1 MKKVIEFFIEATMK
15 KILFLLLMLSTAA
28 VAQEGNFGKN
38 KVQYKKFD
46 WSFIQ
51 TDHFDIYFYQ
61 EGQPLAYFTAAAAE
75 SAYASISKSFRY
87 QINNRVP
94 IMVYNSHN
102 DFQQT
107 NVVSEYMEEG
117 IGGVTELF
125 KNRVVVPFEGSYRQ
139 FRHVIHHE
147 LVHAVLNDM
156 FYGGSIQSIIS
167 NNIRLQLPMW
177 FNEGLA
183 EYESLKWDTNSDMF
197 MRDAAIHTY
206 LPPIDYLG
214 GYFAYRGGQSVW
226 YYIANK
232 YGDPKISEIL
242 NRIKGARNVDAG
254 FKAAIGLSVSEL
266 NERWQKENK
275 VLYWPDIA
283 KREDPADYAT
293 RLTNHT
299 KDGNFYNTSPAIS
312 PQGDKIAF
320 ISDRNDYFDVF
331 LMSTIDN
338 KITKIVDG
346 QRTKNFEELH
356 LLTPGIGWSPDS
368 KKIALAAKSG
378 ERDAI
383 YLVDV
388 ASKDIE
394 KIEIPL
400 EGIFSI
406 HWSPVGDKLAFVGD
420 KSNQSD
426 IYTYSLSTHELKQ
439 ITDDVFSD
447 SDPIWTSDGK
457 TIYFV
462 SDRRDFIT
470 PVQLPPKFKIS
481 KYDYS
486 QLDIY
491 SYTTD
496 SGVMKRIT
504 NEPNCDKTNPVPSPD
519 GTKLLYVT
527 DRSGINNIYERTL
540 ATGVDR
546 PITNSITGVY
556 QLSLSADAN
565 KLSFSCLNEAG
576 FDIFLLK
583 TPFEKKIQTNEVE
596 STEYLKRKAS
606 IAKHLA
612 DSSEA
617 QALVAAKNV
626 KKSDTTAVY
635 GENIRIDF
643 NNYVFAEETT
653 KVRQIIPTTASAAGA
668 KNIAVENNV
677 DDDGNYKINKY
688 KLNFTPDIVYG
699 NAAFSTF
706 YGVQGTTMM
715 AFSDMLG
722 DHQIYFLTNLLLD
735 LKNSDYVLAYYY
747 LPDLIDYGI
756 QGYHSARFLYLN
768 DPLGDVSLYR
778 FRTWGLSASASYPVD
793 RFNRLEFGLSWMNLL
808 RENLDYTY
816 IPTQKRSLII
826 PAISIVHDNTLW
838 GYTAPSNGTRY
849 NVSAMVSPALGENS
863 LNFQTVNLDYRTY
876 FSLYRDYTFAVRWS
890 GGVSMGANPQ
900 RFFIGGTDGWINR
913 EFNGGI
919 PIENVE
925 DYAFLSPALPLRGY
939 NYNVKNGTR
948 FGLMNYELRFPF
960 IRYLVTGG
968 LPLAFQNV
976 TGLLFTDVGSS
987 WTSDK
992 AYRAVGTNADGST
1005 VTQDLLIGMGTGL
1018 RFYIFGLPLKIDVAW
1033 SYDINGFSEPKY
1045 YFSLGGDF

>member
-1 MKKVIEFFIEATMK
+1 MKKF
-15 KILFLLLMLSTAA
+15 LFLLLLLLPFCTAS
-28 VAQEGNFGKN
+28 AQEGNFGKN

-61 EGQPLAYFTAAAAE
+61 EGLPLATFTAAAAE

-87 QINNRVP
+87 QINNRIP
-94 IMVYNSHN
+94 LMVYESHN

-107 NVVSEYMEEG
+107 NVVSEYLEEG

-125 KNRVVVPFEGSYRQ
+125 KNRVVIPFEGNYAM

-183 EYESLKWDTNSDMF
+183 EYEALKWDTNSDMF
-197 MRDAAIHTY
+197 MRDASIHTY

-232 YGDPKISEIL
+232 YGEQKISEIL
-242 NRIKGARNVDAG
+242 NRIKGARSVDAG
-254 FKAAIGLSVSEL
+254 FKSTIGLSVSEL
-266 NERWQKENK
+266 SERWQKEQK

-283 KREDPADYAT
+283 KREDPADFAQ

-331 LMSTIDN
+331 ILSTIDN
-338 KITKIVDG
+338 KVEKIVDG
-346 QRTKNFEELH
+346 QRTRNFEELH
-356 LLTPGIGWSPDS
+356 LLTPGIAWSPDG
-368 KKIALAAKSG
+368 KKIALSAKSG
-378 ERDAI
+378 EADAI
-383 YLVDV
+383 FIVDV
-388 ASKDIE
+388 PDGDIE

-400 EGIFSI
+400 QGVFSV
-406 HWSPVGDKLAFVGD
+406 HWSPKGDKLAFVG
-420 KSNQSD
+420 NNARQSD
-426 IYTYSLSTHELKQ
+426 IYTYSIPTKELKPV
-439 ITDDVFSD
+439 TNDVFSD
-447 SDPIWTSDGK
+447 SDPAFASDGK

-462 SDRRDFIT
+462 SDRRDYIA
-470 PVQLPPKFKIS
+470 PSMVPPRFEMAH
-481 KYDYS
+481 YDYS
-486 QLDIY
+486 QTDIY
-491 SYTTD
+491 AIDTET
-496 SGVMKRIT
+496 GVMKRIT
-504 NEPNCDKTNPVPSPD
+504 DEPGCSKTNPVPSPD
-519 GTKLLYVT
+519 GTKLLYVS
-527 DRSGINNIYERTL
+527 DKNGINNVYERTL
-540 ATGVDR
+540 ATGADR
-546 PITNSITGVY
+546 PITNSISGVY
-556 QLSLSADAN
+556 QISLSADAN
-565 KLSFSCLNEAG
+565 KLSFASLNEAG

-583 TPFEKKIQTNEVE
+583 TPFERKLAVNELE
-596 STEYLKRKAS
+596 PTEYLKRQANLIRKT
-606 IAKHLA
+606 A
-612 DSSEA
+612 DTTGTA
-617 QALVAAKNV
+617 MAAAARNE

-635 GENIRIDF
+635 GSNIRIDF
-643 NNYVFAEETT
+643 NNYVFSEDTSKKREI
-653 KVRQIIPTTASAAGA
+653 VPSGGSAPAG
-668 KNIAVENNV
+668 KNIAVEDNV
-677 DDDGNYKINKY
+677 DENGNYKVNKY

-747 LPDLIDYGI
+747 LPAKIDYGI
-756 QGYHSARFLYLN
+756 QGYHSARFLYL
-768 DPLGDVSLYR
+768 DSPFGDVSLYR
-778 FRTWGLSASASYPVD
+778 FRTWGLAGSASYPVD
-793 RFNRLEFGLSWMNLL
+793 RFNRFEFGVSWMNLL
-808 RENLDYTY
+808 RENLDYTF

-826 PAISIVHDNTLW
+826 PSISIVHDNTLW
-838 GYTAPSNGTRY
+838 GYTAPNNGTRY
-849 NVSAMVSPALGENS
+849 NLSAMISPAIGENA
-863 LNFQTVNLDYRTY
+863 LNFQTVTLDYRTY
-876 FSLYRDYTFAVRWS
+876 FKLFRDYTFAVRWS
-890 GGVSMGANPQ
+890 GGVSLGANPQ
-900 RFFIGGTDGWINR
+900 RFFIGGTEGWINR
-913 EFNGGI
+913 EFESGGI

-968 LPLAFQNV
+968 LPLALQNI
-976 TGLLFTDVGSS
+976 TGLFFTDIGSS
-987 WTSDK
+987 WTNDK
-992 AYRAVGTNADGST
+992 AYRAIGTNANGDK

-1018 RFYIFGLPLKIDVAW
+1018 RFFIFGLPLKMDVAW
-1033 SYDINGFSEPKY
+1033 SYDLHGFSVPKY

>member
-1 MKKVIEFFIEATMK
+1 
-15 KILFLLLMLSTAA
+15 
-28 VAQEGNFGKN
+28 
-38 KVQYKKFD
+38 
-46 WSFIQ
+46 
-51 TDHFDIYFYQ
+51 
-61 EGQPLAYFTAAAAE
+61 
-75 SAYASISKSFRY
+75 
-87 QINNRVP
+87 
-94 IMVYNSHN
+94 
-102 DFQQT
+102 
-107 NVVSEYMEEG
+107 
-117 IGGVTELF
+117 
-125 KNRVVVPFEGSYRQ
+125 
-139 FRHVIHHE
+139 
-147 LVHAVLNDM
+147 
-156 FYGGSIQSIIS
+156 
-167 NNIRLQLPMW
+167 
-177 FNEGLA
+177 
-183 EYESLKWDTNSDMF
+183 
-197 MRDAAIHTY
+197 
-206 LPPIDYLG
+206 
-214 GYFAYRGGQSVW
+214 
-226 YYIANK
+226 
-232 YGDPKISEIL
+232 
-242 NRIKGARNVDAG
+242 
-254 FKAAIGLSVSEL
+254 
-266 NERWQKENK
+266 
-275 VLYWPDIA
+275 
-283 KREDPADYAT
+283 
-293 RLTNHT
+293 
-299 KDGNFYNTSPAIS
+299 
-312 PQGDKIAF
+312 
-320 ISDRNDYFDVF
+320 
-331 LMSTIDN
+331 
-338 KITKIVDG
+338 
-346 QRTKNFEELH
+346 
-356 LLTPGIGWSPDS
+356 
-368 KKIALAAKSG
+368 
-378 ERDAI
+378 
-383 YLVDV
+383 
-388 ASKDIE
+388 
-394 KIEIPL
+394 
-400 EGIFSI
+400 
-406 HWSPVGDKLAFVGD
+406 
-420 KSNQSD
+420 
-426 IYTYSLSTHELKQ
+426 
-439 ITDDVFSD
+439 
-447 SDPIWTSDGK
+447 
-457 TIYFV
+457 
-462 SDRRDFIT
+462 
-470 PVQLPPKFKIS
+470 
-481 KYDYS
+481 
-486 QLDIY
+486 
-491 SYTTD
+491 
-496 SGVMKRIT
+496 
-504 NEPNCDKTNPVPSPD
+504 
-519 GTKLLYVT
+519 VT

-992 AYRAVGTNADGST
+992 AYRAVGINADGST